1 VVLKHILIAVPTMG
15 GLIKAKTTTT
25 LVLLMRQ
32 LTRAG
37 VAAEYLNID
46 SSDIVYARNY
56 YARQVLESDFLDGLL
71 FVDSDMQFRP
81 FLVIKMLRFET
92 DVVAAAYPKRS
103 LNLEQLT
110 RELSKADGFSLEAT
124 AKALSNV
131 YQYTVIPSWNS
142 PRGVKLDLKNGF
154 AKMAAAGM
162 GCTLISKAA
171 LQAMVDGGVVDRR
184 KDIINGK
191 EELSWGFFD
200 NVKVDGITLS
210 EDFSFC
216 YRWTR
221 MLGRELWVNVDEAIT
236 HLGDFGHRARYLDRL
251 AVVTPSGS
259 PEPITPESTAIDLD
273 ADLIVDAES

>member
-1 VVLKHILIAVPTMG
+1 
-15 GLIKAKTTTT
+15 
-25 LVLLMRQ
+25 
-32 LTRAG
+32 
-37 VAAEYLNID
+37 
-46 SSDIVYARNY
+46 
-56 YARQVLESDFLDGLL
+56 
-71 FVDSDMQFRP
+71 MQFRAH
-81 FLVIKMLRFET
+81 LVLKMLRFDA

-110 RELSKADGFSLEAT
+110 RVLSKADHLSVEVT

-131 YQYTVIPSWNS
+131 YQYTVVPSWNS
-142 PRGVKLDLKNGF
+142 TRGVKLDLKNGF

-171 LQAMVDGGVVDRR
+171 LQAMIDGGVVERR

-191 EELSWGFFD
+191 EERSWGFFD
-200 NVKVDGITLS
+200 HLKVDEVTLS

-251 AVVTPSGS
+251 TLVGAPEK
-259 PEPITPESTAIDLD
+259 PEPIAPESTPIDLD